1 MIADFAIAKKV
12 ADLVRRLASPRHG
25 AVIVTVR
32 ALLRVLE
39 ANGLDIHAVAGPL
52 DAPNGKHVSEEQIW
66 RDAWTPAYAQA
77 VQELGEPAARQ
88 RRLCFKGNVDGP

>member
-1 MIADFAIAKKV
+1 MIADSAIAKKV
-12 ADLVRRLASPRHG
+12 TDLVRRLASPRHG

-32 ALLRVLE
+32 ALLRVLK
-39 ANGLDIHAVAGPL
+39 ANGLDIHVVAGPL
-52 DAPNGKHVSEEQIW
+52 DAPNGKHVSEEQIR
-66 RDAWTPAYAQA
+66 RDAWTAAA